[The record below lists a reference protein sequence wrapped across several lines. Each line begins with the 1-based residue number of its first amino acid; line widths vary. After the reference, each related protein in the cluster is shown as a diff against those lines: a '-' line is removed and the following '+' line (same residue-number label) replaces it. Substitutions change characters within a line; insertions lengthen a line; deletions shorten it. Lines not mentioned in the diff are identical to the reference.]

1 MPGKAVHEALSEL
14 GGQPLL
20 VGLSGGMDST
30 VLLHALATSRV
41 DADTGLRALHVHH
54 GLHEDA
60 DQWSEHC
67 LRLCASLGV
76 PCSIEHVRV
85 RRDSGQGMEG
95 AARDARY
102 AAFAKHLHA
111 GESLVLAHH
120 QDDQAET
127 VLLRLLRSS
136 GSDGLAAMR
145 RQRKLADGAL
155 LRPLLGLARS
165 QLLAYANSHG
175 LSWCDDPSNHD
186 DGPDR
191 NFLRHQVMPLLRQR
205 WPQAASA
212 LSQSATLLAGDARLL
227 GEEADRR
234 LALVVDRDNPAV
246 LRIPALLELDPAWRA
261 RVLRRW
267 LDRQQLPPLRRR
279 AFALIAEQLLA
290 GSADGAGQY
299 RWSGAVL
306 RRWRDGL
313 HASWKPDAPPGRWQR
328 PWDGTGSLELPVGGT
343 LQFKPV
349 DAHATTNESSVSLT
363 GEFGACRVASRE
375 GGERIRLPGRA
386 HSHSLKQQLQQR
398 HVVPWRRERMPL
410 LFAGDGELLS
420 AGDLIV
426 SARLD
431 AWCAGHQLALDW
443 KTGPDTGG
451 N

>member
-1 MPGKAVHEALSEL
+1 MPGKAVHDALSEL
-14 GGQPLL
+14 GGRSLL

-30 VLLHALATSRV
+30 VLLHALAMSRAEPGV
-41 DADTGLRALHVHH
+41 GLRALHVHH
-54 GLHEDA
+54 GLHADA

-67 LRLCASLGV
+67 LQLCAALGV
-76 PCSIEHVRV
+76 PCLIEHVRV
-85 RRDSGQGMEG
+85 RRDSGQGLEG

-102 AAFAKHLHA
+102 AAFAHHLHA

-127 VLLRLLRSS
+127 VLLRLLRGS

-145 RQRKLADGAL
+145 RQRKFADGIL
-155 LRPLLGLARS
+155 LRPLLGMARS
-165 QLLAYANSHG
+165 QLLAYANSHA
-175 LSWCDDPSNHD
+175 LSWCDDPSNED
-186 DGPDR
+186 EGPDR
-191 NFLRHQVMPLLRQR
+191 NFLRRKVMPLLEQR
-205 WPQAASA
+205 WPQAAGA
-212 LSQSATLLAGDARLL
+212 LAQSASLLAEDSGLL

-234 LALVVDRDNPAV
+234 LAAVIDAKDPGV

-267 LDRQQLPPLRRR
+267 LDKQELPPLRRR
-279 AFALIAEQLLA
+279 AFALIAEQLLC
-290 GSADGAGQY
+290 GSADSSGEY
-299 RWSGAVL
+299 HWSGAVL

-313 HASWKPDAPPGRWQR
+313 HASWKPDAVPGRWHR
-328 PWDGTGSLELPVGGT
+328 PWDGAGSLELPIGGT
-343 LQFKPV
+343 LQFKSL
-349 DAHATTNESSVSLT
+349 DGQARIEANTVSLT
-363 GEFGACRVASRE
+363 SDFGACRVASRE

-386 HSHSLKQQLQQR
+386 HSHSLKHQLQQR

-431 AWCAGHQLALDW
+431 AWCAAHRLALDW
-443 KTGPDTGG
+443 KAGPDAGG

>member
-1 MPGKAVHEALSEL
+1 MPGKAVHDALSEL
-14 GGQPLL
+14 GGQSLL
-20 VGLSGGMDST
+20 VGLSGGLDST
-30 VLLHALATSRV
+30 VLLHALATPG
-41 DADTGLRALHVHH
+41 ADTRTGLRALHVHH
-54 GLHEDA
+54 GLHEHA

-76 PCSIEHVRV
+76 PCIIEHVRV

-102 AAFAKHLHA
+102 AAFAKHLRA

-127 VLLRLLRSS
+127 VLLRLLRGS

-145 RQRKLADGAL
+145 RQRSFADSVL
-155 LRPLLGLARS
+155 LRPLLGLSRH
-165 QLLAYANSHG
+165 QLLAYANSQG
-175 LSWCDDPSNHD
+175 LSWCDDPSNED

-191 NFLRHQVMPLLRQR
+191 NFLRRQVMPLLQRR
-205 WPQAASA
+205 WPQASGA
-212 LSQSATLLAGDARLL
+212 LSLSAALLGEDARLL

-234 LALVVDRDNPAV
+234 LEKIVDPHDRGV
-246 LRIPALLELDPAWRA
+246 LRIPALLELDPAWQA

-267 LDRQQLPPLRRR
+267 LDRQRLPPLRRR
-279 AFALIAEQLLA
+279 AYALIAEQLLA
-290 GSADGAGQY
+290 GPGDGAGEY

-313 HASWKPDAPPGRWQR
+313 HASWKPDALPGRWQR

-343 LQFKPV
+343 LRFKSLDPHLEAI
-349 DAHATTNESSVSLT
+349 DNTVSLT
-363 GEFGACRVASRE
+363 SEFGACRVASRE

-386 HSHSLKQQLQQR
+386 HSHSLKHQLQQR

-431 AWCAGHQLALDW
+431 AWCAAHRLSLDW
-443 KTGPDTGG
+443 RAGPDAGG
-451 N
+451 D

>member
-1 MPGKAVHEALSEL
+1 MPGKAVHDALSEI
-14 GGQPLL
+14 GGRPLL

-30 VLLHALATSRV
+30 VLLHALATSQ
-41 DADTGLRALHVHH
+41 AKSAAGLRALHVHH
-54 GLHEDA
+54 GLHEAA

-67 LRLCASLGV
+67 LRLCSSLGV
-76 PCSIEHVRV
+76 PCIIEHVRV

-102 AAFAKHLHA
+102 AAFAKHLHG

-120 QDDQAET
+120 QGDQAET
-127 VLLRLLRSS
+127 VLLRLLRGS

-145 RQRKLADGAL
+145 RKRKFSDGEL
-155 LRPLLGLARS
+155 LRPLLGLPRS

-175 LSWCDDPSNHD
+175 LAWCDDPSNED

-191 NFLRHQVMPLLRQR
+191 NFLRRQVMPLLQQR
-205 WPQAASA
+205 WPQAAIS
-212 LSQSATLLAGDARLL
+212 LSQSAGLLAEDSRLL

-234 LALVVDRDNPAV
+234 LANVLDRDDPTV

-279 AFALIAEQLLA
+279 AFTLIAEQLLSA
-290 GSADGAGQY
+290 SADSAGQY
-299 RWSGAVL
+299 RWSGAIL

-313 HASWKPDAPPGRWQR
+313 HASWKPDALPGRWQR
-328 PWDGTGSLELPVGGT
+328 PWDGTGCLELPVGGT
-343 LQFKPV
+343 LRLKPR
-349 DAHATTNESSVSLT
+349 DAPTATRSNQVSLT
-363 GEFGACRVASRE
+363 SEFGTCRVASRA

-431 AWCAGHQLALDW
+431 AWCAAHRLALDW
-443 KTGPDTGG
+443 TAGPGAGG
-451 N
+451 D

>member
-1 MPGKAVHEALSEL
+1 MPGKAVHDALSEL
-14 GGQPLL
+14 GGPSLL

-30 VLLHALATSRV
+30 VLLHALATSRTDP
-41 DADTGLRALHVHH
+41 DAGLRALHVHH
-54 GLHEDA
+54 GLHDDA
-60 DQWSEHC
+60 DLWSEHC

-76 PCSIEHVRV
+76 PCIIERVRV
-85 RRDSGQGMEG
+85 RRDSGHGMEG

-102 AAFAKHLHA
+102 AAFAQHLRP

-120 QDDQAET
+120 QDDQSET
-127 VLLRLLRSS
+127 VLLRLLRGS

-145 RQRKLADGAL
+145 RQRRFADGVL

-175 LSWCDDPSNHD
+175 LSWCDDPSNAD

-191 NFLRHQVMPLLRQR
+191 NFLRRQVMPLLQQR
-205 WPQAASA
+205 WSQAATA
-212 LSQSATLLAGDARLL
+212 LAQSATLLAEDARLL

-234 LALVVDRDNPAV
+234 LANIVDRDNPTV
-246 LRIPALLELDPAWRA
+246 LRIPALLALDPAWRA

-267 LDRQQLPPLRRR
+267 LDKQQLPPLRRR
-279 AFALIAEQLLA
+279 AYGLIAEQLLSGPADSA
-290 GSADGAGQY
+290 GEY

-313 HASWKPDAPPGRWQR
+313 HASWKPDALPGRWER
-328 PWDGTGSLELPVGGT
+328 PWDGIGKLELPVGGA
-343 LQFKPV
+343 LQFKPL
-349 DAHATTNESSVSLT
+349 DANPAANPDTVSLT

-386 HSHSLKQQLQQR
+386 HSHSLKHQLQQR

-420 AGDLIV
+420 AGDLII

-431 AWCAGHQLALDW
+431 AWCAAHRLALDW
-443 KTGPDTGG
+443 KAGSDAGG

>member
-1 MPGKAVHEALSEL
+1 MPGKAVHDALSEL
-14 GGQPLL
+14 GARSLL

-30 VLLHALATSRV
+30 VLLHALATSRTGSG
-41 DADTGLRALHVHH
+41 AGLRALHVHH
-54 GLHEDA
+54 GLHDAA

-67 LRLCASLGV
+67 LQLCASLGV
-76 PCSIEHVRV
+76 PCIIEHVRV
-85 RRDSGQGMEG
+85 RRDSGMGLEG

-102 AAFAKHLHA
+102 AAFAKHLQA
-111 GESLVLAHH
+111 GESLILAHH

-127 VLLRLLRSS
+127 VLLRLLRGS

-145 RQRKLADGAL
+145 RQRKFDDGEL

-175 LSWCDDPSNHD
+175 LAWRDDPSNND

-191 NFLRHQVMPLLRQR
+191 NFLRRQVLPLLQQR
-205 WPQAASA
+205 WPQAAST
-212 LSQSATLLAGDARLL
+212 LSQSASLLAEDSRLL

-234 LALVVDRDNPAV
+234 LATVVDRDDPTV

-279 AFALIAEQLLA
+279 AFALIADQLLS
-290 GSADGAGQY
+290 GSADSAGEY
-299 RWSGAVL
+299 HWSGAIL

-313 HASWKPDAPPGRWQR
+313 HASWTPDALPGRWQR
-328 PWDGTGSLELPVGGT
+328 AWDGSATLELPVGGT
-343 LQFKPV
+343 LRFKPL
-349 DAHATTNESSVSLT
+349 DAPSATGRSETSLT
-363 GEFGACRVASRE
+363 SEFGACRVASRE
-375 GGERIRLPGRA
+375 GGERIRLPGRS
-386 HSHSLKQQLQQR
+386 HTHSLKHQLQEW

-431 AWCAGHQLALDW
+431 AWCAAHRVALDW
-443 KTGPDTGG
+443 QPGPDAGG
-451 N
+451 D